1 MEMPEALD
9 DLARDQGQ
17 SSGSS
22 FNRLKEDLMPTA
34 NEVGRSSSV
43 ILVRVDLSQT
53 VEEVAREAADEVAR
67 EEADEIAKEAAEEA
81 ARKRPTRPPRRPTTR
96 LTRRL
101 RTTPTRRRTGS
112 LRGGFSVGSSLGGR
126 QIA

>member
-67 EEADEIAKEAAEEA
+67 EEAADEASKEAYDEA
-81 ARKRPTRPPRRPTTR
+81 YKEA
-96 LTRRL
+96 
-101 RTTPTRRRTGS
+101 
-112 LRGGFSVGSSLGGR
+112 
-126 QIA
+126 

>member
-22 FNRLKEDLMPTA
+22 FNRLKEDLMPTV
-34 NEVGRSSSV
+34 NEGRPV
-43 ILVRVDLSQT
+43 ELGDLSSCRS
-53 VEEVAREAADEVAR
+53 ERDRRGVAREAADEAAR

-81 ARKRPTRPPRRPTTR
+81 SKEAYDEAYKE
-96 LTRRL
+96 
-101 RTTPTRRRTGS
+101 
-112 LRGGFSVGSSLGGR
+112 
-126 QIA
+126 A

>member
-81 ARKRPTRPPRRPTTR
+81 ARKRWPPRRPTTR